1 MIDILLI
8 LLLLIM
14 IYLNSYILYQFY
26 TLFKY
31 GDSDD

>member
-1 MIDILLI
+1 MVKILLI

-26 TLFKY
+26 ILFKY
-31 GDSDD
+31 GDLDD